1 MNYSGI
7 KYADMINGTGI
18 RVSLFVSGCNH
29 ACKNCFNK
37 ETWNP
42 KYGEAFTEKQEDEII
57 NFFKKYGNTIK
68 GLSLLGGDPTYPQNI
83 DPLVKFLKKFKKEL
97 PDRDIWIWSGFT
109 WEEIL
114 SDRKKMELISYCD
127 VLIDGKF
134 QDELKD
140 LNLKWRGSSNQRV
153 IDIQKSLENK
163 VLKIFE
169 Y

>member
-1 MNYSGI
+1 
-7 KYADMINGTGI
+7 
-18 RVSLFVSGCNH
+18 
-29 ACKNCFNK
+29 
-37 ETWNP
+37 
-42 KYGEAFTEKQEDEII
+42 EDEII

-68 GLSLLGGDPTYPQNI
+68 GLSLLGGDPTYPHNI

>member
-37 ETWNP
+37 ETWNQN
-42 KYGEAFTEKQEDEII
+42 YGNPFTEKEENEII
-57 NFFKKYGNTIK
+57 NYFKKYGKTIK
-68 GLSLLGGDPTYPQNI
+68 GLSLLGGDPTFPANI
-83 DPLVKFLKKFKKEL
+83 NPLIKFLKKFKTEL

-114 SDRKKMELISYCD
+114 SDNNRKNLIELCD

-134 QDELKD
+134 KEELKD
-140 LNLKWRGSSNQRV
+140 LNLKWCGSSNQRV
-153 IDIQKSLENK
+153 INIKKSLLENK
-163 VLKIFE
+163 VVEWK
-169 Y
+169 